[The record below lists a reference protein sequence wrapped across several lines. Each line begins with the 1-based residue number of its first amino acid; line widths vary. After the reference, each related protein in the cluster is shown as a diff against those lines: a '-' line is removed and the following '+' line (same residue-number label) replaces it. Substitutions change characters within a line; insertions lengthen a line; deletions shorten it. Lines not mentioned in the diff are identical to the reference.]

1 MQPNDILYC
10 EKKQI
15 RLKRYFK
22 RYQKCLR
29 STLKKKTTE
38 GPASKTAG
46 PTKDHDRGVVNVVY
60 EKKLLEVT
68 G

>member
-10 EKKQI
+10 EKTN
-15 RLKRYFK
+15 
-22 RYQKCLR
+22 
-29 STLKKKTTE
+29 STEMIFQTLSEMLTEYVKEKTTE

-46 PTKDHDRGVVNVVY
+46 PTKYHDRGVVNVVY

-68 G
+68 A